1 MAGAVRPL
9 AGIGLCAFPALLW
22 RGYRTR
28 HTMWGQVH
36 RTDESE
42 QRRPVA
48 AGKAN
53 PLGRIFLYKARNRMK
68 RFMERLKR
76 KMKQSDTVSRDGAE
90 IRRDFLYMARG
101 QPRATGS

>member
-1 MAGAVRPL
+1 MKRFMERL
-9 AGIGLCAFPALLW
+9 KRKMKRFMERLK
-22 RGYRTR
+22 R
-28 HTMWGQVH
+28 
-36 RTDESE
+36 
-42 QRRPVA
+42 
-48 AGKAN
+48 K
-53 PLGRIFLYKARNRMK
+53 MK

>member
-1 MAGAVRPL
+1 
-9 AGIGLCAFPALLW
+9 
-22 RGYRTR
+22 
-28 HTMWGQVH
+28 
-36 RTDESE
+36 
-42 QRRPVA
+42 
-48 AGKAN
+48 
-53 PLGRIFLYKARNRMK
+53 MK